1 MGILRGWHKVD
12 NACPIKIPT
21 VASSL
26 RDSKVVMQFF
36 RNRAV
41 PLGVLRSKIEQF
53 NKTERL
59 KAARDKR
66 KIRCIPT
73 SKVRKINDVVV
84 FVVVVVVDAVVAVA
98 SDVAAVSAVVALAD
112 DGFAVVVIVAVV
124 AYVSL
129 VVP

>member
-1 MGILRGWHKVD
+1 
-12 NACPIKIPT
+12 
-21 VASSL
+21 
-26 RDSKVVMQFF
+26 MQFF

-41 PLGVLRSKIEQF
+41 PSRVLRNKREQF

-59 KAARDKR
+59 EAARDKR

-84 FVVVVVVDAVVAVA
+84 FVVVVDAAVAVDASVVDVVV
-98 SDVAAVSAVVALAD
+98 VVVALAD
-112 DGFAVVVIVAVV
+112 VGFAVVVPTAAVAVV
-124 AYVSL
+124 PL